1 MQQSME
7 EREKKIYEQY
17 QDVIAPFIVE
27 LEVRDSEYPIE
38 IFNEIRSIFTHLSR
52 YKIQNSEKEI
62 ASAENHVKRA
72 ILDCFKY
79 LCVSIAEKVNNFRRE
94 YRHVDLHLADSG
106 KFLPELDKLEAEAE
120 EAYKTAK
127 KAEIEMKDDD
137 ELYLLHEAAYN
148 AYSKLDKFLDD
159 SREAILFAST
169 HSKKSNNIT
178 IVSSVITVISIVI
191 TVIVLFA

>member
-17 QDVIAPFIVE
+17 QEVIAPFIVE

-79 LCVSIAEKVNNFRRE
+79 LCVSIAEKVNSFRRE

-120 EAYKTAK
+120 EAYKKAK

-148 AYSKLDKFLDD
+148 AYSKLDEFLDD

-169 HSKKSNNIT
+169 HSKKGNNIT
-178 IVSSVITVISIVI
+178 IISSIITVISIII